1 MEGSLDYSG
10 LGVGDIIEKNLS
22 TADILEFFQIIG
34 KLSISNFCC
43 GNYRKIIDIEN
54 CIQFYPKNWY
64 FRVVH
69 K

>member
-34 KLSISNFCC
+34 KLSISK
-43 GNYRKIIDIEN
+43 KIYLGIIEKLL
-54 CIQFYPKNWY
+54 ISKN
-64 FRVVH
+64 VPPISSD
-69 K
+69 KLN

>member
-34 KLSISNFCC
+34 KLSISNF
-43 GNYRKIIDIEN
+43 GINTIESIVLKTRKV
-54 CIQFYPKNWY
+54 P
-64 FRVVH
+64 R
-69 K
+69 

>member
-34 KLSISNFCC
+34 KLSISNF
-43 GNYRKIIDIEN
+43 GINTIESIVLKTRN
-54 CIQFYPKNWY
+54 IP
-64 FRVVH
+64 R
-69 K
+69 